1 MQTVKHIGE
10 GFGVFISL
18 IGIIFLYGYG
28 MWLLTA
34 KLDGELRA
42 EFDSNKKAIKKTFSS
57 IRNKINLIVKY
68 PGRLKL

>member
-1 MQTVKHIGE
+1 
-10 GFGVFISL
+10 
-18 IGIIFLYGYG
+18 